1 MKIKRYNQINESKR
15 EDLIKEVL
23 EDLFIDY
30 IDRGKFY
37 DRMIRFSTYVIMING
52 NMTETIDRPKAD
64 NCYKAYT
71 YTSNMNDI
79 VDIDEFEKEI
89 TRQVNTNIIKIL
101 NYNVTSNSELKKGF
115 KNKITHI
122 KIWFVDL
129 SQKFALNEE
138 TKSIF
143 NKAKRMGFSKS
154 FSDSELTYQKRSQFP
169 LSKELEP
176 PSKISQKKMQM
187 EFDRVVKEFSEKT
200 IKIIPGSE
208 LKNKGKKF
216 EEWTKKTTNGS
227 IEYYIEVYLSQN
239 KIMIGEVISFRY
251 TENE

>member
-1 MKIKRYNQINESKR
+1 MKILRYNQINESNR

-37 DRMIRFSTYVIMING
+37 DRMIIFSTYVIMENG
-52 NMTETIDRPKAD
+52 ELTETIDRPKAD

-71 YTSNMNDI
+71 YTASMDDI

-101 NYNVTSNSELKKGF
+101 NYNVTSNSELKKGL

-122 KIWFVDL
+122 KIWFIDL
-129 SQKFALNEE
+129 SKKFALNEE

-143 NKAKRMGFSKS
+143 NKSKRMGFSKA
-154 FSDSELTYQKRSQFP
+154 FNDSEMTYQKRSQLS
-169 LSKELEP
+169 LSKELGP
-176 PSKISQKKMQM
+176 PSKISKGKMQM

-200 IKIIPGSE
+200 LKIIPGAE
-208 LKNKGKKF
+208 LIRKASKF

-227 IEYYIEVYLSQN
+227 IEYYIEVYSFQN

-251 TENE
+251 TEEE